1 MSNYLNDQSL
11 PRGIRN
17 NNPGNIVY
25 SSANNWQGKV
35 SYADNQDDN
44 KHFEQFVE
52 MKYGV
57 RALMRLL
64 INDINAGKNT
74 AQSLISSYAP
84 SFENN
89 TGAYIDTVVNIIGF
103 GITELLDLSEDTI
116 VALCHAIITVE
127 DGPSY
132 LSYVTDQDF
141 NDALAILG
149 ITLKKKTVPRRK

>member
-1 MSNYLNDQSL
+1 MSNYLNDDSL

-35 SYADNQDDN
+35 PYADNQDSN

-64 INDINAGKNT
+64 IHDINAGKNT
-74 AQSLISSYAP
+74 AATLISSYAP

-89 TGAYIDTVVNIIGF
+89 TGAYINSVISIIGF
-103 GITELLDLSEDTI
+103 GIYEVLDLSEETI
-116 VALCHAIITVE
+116 VGLCHAIITVE
-127 DGPSY
+127 NGASFLD
-132 LSYVTDQDF
+132 YVTDQDF
-141 NDALAILG
+141 SDALAILG
-149 ITLKKKTVPRRK
+149 ITLKKKTAPHHK

>member
-1 MSNYLNDQSL
+1 MSNYLNDQPL

-35 SYADNQDDN
+35 SYADNQDEN
-44 KHFEQFVE
+44 KHFEQFIE

-84 SFENN
+84 NFENN
-89 TGAYIDTVVNIIGF
+89 TGAYINTVVNIIGF
-103 GITELLDLSEDTI
+103 GITELLDLSEETI
-116 VALCHAIITVE
+116 VSLCHAIITVE

-141 NDALAILG
+141 SDALAILG
-149 ITLKKKTVPRRK
+149 IPLKKKTVQRHK